1 MISIFYGLLFFYGI
15 FYYQY
20 YCFYPK
26 MYLIDKLITILD
38 STFIENISHQ
48 LSNYD
53 INIDLQYKIIEVIK
67 LNIKLSSFIDF
78 DGHIDNY
85 EKFYLFDG
93 TPYEI
98 YKNITTD
105 TENYILKEDY
115 QTDNTKINDFRKFYL
130 FICDNGLDMIN
141 QKDTIL
147 FYNLIN
153 KAFMKDIFKIN
164 HTFYSKLKTN
174 LKKFKNE
181 DLKYTYNLDKL
192 FYLTIIDTNF
202 VSILN
207 YIEYEKIK
215 LLSKELYKINQ
226 DKILNCKLPNGKPCL
241 SYL

>member
-1 MISIFYGLLFFYGI
+1 MISIFYAVILSYCI

-20 YCFYPK
+20 YCLYPK
-26 MYLIDKLITILD
+26 MYIINKFTKILD
-38 STFIENISHQ
+38 STFIENISNQ
-48 LSNYD
+48 LLNYD

-67 LNIKLSSFIDF
+67 INIKLSSFIDF

-85 EKFYLFDG
+85 EKFYLFNG

-98 YKNITTD
+98 YKNMTTD

-115 QTDNTKINDFRKFYL
+115 QTDNIKINDFRKFYL

-141 QKDTIL
+141 QKDTIS
-147 FYNLIN
+147 FYKLLNE
-153 KAFMKDIFKIN
+153 AFMKDIFKIN
-164 HTFYSKLKTN
+164 HIFYSKLNTN
-174 LKKFKNE
+174 LNKFKNE
-181 DLKYTYNLDKL
+181 DLKYTYNLDEI

-207 YIEYEKIK
+207 YIEYGKIK
-215 LLSKELYKINQ
+215 LLSKELDKINP
-226 DKILNCKLPNGKPCL
+226 DKILNCELPNGKPCL